1 MHVEIGPASLVITA
15 KKGGRAFAFER
26 AKVEAGVKSILV
38 EIGAYLPLL
47 KQKAY
52 RIKNVN
58 GLPPTV
64 RSMVLAAQEVDEEGL
79 TPLAA
84 VAGAVSDALK
94 EFLKTDHPDVIMAD
108 MIMVNNGGDISI
120 FNGTAKTLGIGIG
133 DIATGSPTPYVLRI
147 GGINGFGIAT
157 SGFGGRSF
165 TLGLADLA
173 TVVAATGALA
183 DAAATFLGNRTNVPT
198 DAVTRQRAGDIDPLT
213 DIPDEL
219 VTIRIGAMDPELV
232 MQALRN
238 GIAEAGRL
246 KARGIIHEALI
257 VVKGEMAA
265 TMSGGNS
272 ITLEVERG
280 D

>member
-1 MHVEIGPASLVITA
+1 MHVEIGPASLVIRA
-15 KKGGRAFAFER
+15 EKGGRTFEFEL
-26 AKVEAGVKSILV
+26 AKVEAAVKSILL
-38 EIGAYLPLL
+38 EIGDYLPLL

-64 RSMVLAAQEVDEEGL
+64 RSMVEATREVDEEGL

-84 VAGAVSDALK
+84 VAGAVSDALR
-94 EFLKTDHPDVIMAD
+94 EFLKTDAPDL
-108 MIMVNNGGDISI
+108 IMVNNGGDISI
-120 FNGTAKTLGIGIG
+120 FNSTDKTLGIGIG
-133 DIATGSPTPYVLRI
+133 NIATGSPTPYVLRI

-173 TVVAATGALA
+173 TVVAPSGALA
-183 DAAATFLGNRTNVPT
+183 DAAATFLGNRTNVPS

-213 DIPDEL
+213 DIPEEL
-219 VTIRIGAMDPELV
+219 VTIRIGEMDRELV
-232 MQALRN
+232 MQALQN
-238 GIAEAGRL
+238 GLVEADRL

-257 VVKGEMAA
+257 VIKEEMAT
-265 TMSGGNS
+265 TMGGGNN

-280 D
+280 N